1 MQPLVMGWVHSKLL
15 ARPHGDFPTTPKLV
29 LTVPQTPLSA
39 TQGVFLSLILCGI
52 FHSHKHGKKLNPT
65 NLSKSFSSIPQ
76 EESVTCQK
84 KVCHSVEIIVSLGKP
99 ELGGESLFIQT
110 CVPWCC
116 KTAAHISICSAKWLQ
131 LCRYNLRDTIRE
143 LQWAVSSQHCA
154 VTLQN
159 LCWMSWPVTGE

>member
-1 MQPLVMGWVHSKLL
+1 M

-99 ELGGESLFIQT
+99 ELGGGKVFLFRLV
-110 CVPWCC
+110 CHGV
-116 KTAAHISICSAKWLQ
+116 ARLQ
-131 LCRYNLRDTIRE
+131 LTFPFAQQSGFSCVDTISEIPYVNCSEQFPLSTVQSRCKI
-143 LQWAVSSQHCA
+143 CA
-154 VTLQN
+154 
-159 LCWMSWPVTGE
+159 G